1 MSGVV
6 VACGLVGIGLAL
18 TGGPVAAA
26 PTPSPSGAPEVPKA
40 SGEEVCTVTDNRT
53 RELSGI
59 IATESGYIVVND
71 GTDIQSRKRVFFL
84 DDKCKVVKDVS
95 FPSSPRDPEDLALS
109 PDGNTVW
116 IADIGDNA
124 TNDERRPHVALWSMP
139 VDGSTRPVIHRV
151 AYPEREPRDA
161 EALLIAADGT
171 PVIVSK
177 TTGKAEIFVPEGPL
191 QANNEEPVSMR
202 KAGELTLPRTQ
213 TENPLLAA
221 GRLTVTGA
229 ARSADG
235 RKVVLR
241 TYADAFEWDV
251 PDGDIVK
258 ALTTGTPRVTPL
270 ADAFGEGISF
280 SADGSKYVTVSDVGT
295 LGDDSD
301 VIIMSYTPTKVEA
314 TPAGDDPAGGNEQ
327 SWFDTLSLQDITY
340 LIAAVGVVGALMVGA
355 GIFGI
360 VQARRRGGKT
370 AAEPPK
376 KVGRQPV
383 KGAVAPPP
391 DRRRG
396 DDFDRSGPVDDRAAG
411 GVYGG
416 RSGGGGGRSA
426 GGGGVYGGR
435 SGAGGATGGSA
446 GGGGVYGGRSA
457 GGGGVY
463 GGGTRDGGPS
473 GGRGG
478 GGGVYGGGRDYQDG
492 GDSRGGWDRRD
503 DPEPYGDPR
512 RRPAGGSRP
521 GRARPGDYPPAG
533 YDDHAGAYGPAQ
545 GHHPH

>member
-1 MSGVV
+1 MRRVMSGVV

-18 TGGPVAAA
+18 TGGPASAA
-26 PTPSPSGAPEVPKA
+26 PTPEPSGAAEVPKA
-40 SGEEVCTVTDNRT
+40 SGEEVCTVTDSRT

-59 IATESGYIVVND
+59 IATENGYIVVND
-71 GTDIQSRKRVFFL
+71 GTDIQARKRVFFL
-84 DDKCKVVKDVS
+84 DDSCKVVKDVS

-109 PDGNTVW
+109 PDGSTVW

-124 TNDERRPHVALWSMP
+124 TNEERRPHVALWSMP
-139 VDGSTRPVIHRV
+139 IDGSTRPVLHRV

-191 QANNEEPVSMR
+191 EPNNDEPVPMR

-258 ALTTGTPRVTPL
+258 ALTSGTPRVTPL

-301 VIIMSYTPTKVEA
+301 VVIMSYTPTKVEA
-314 TPAGDDPAGGNEQ
+314 TPAEDDAAGGNEQ
-327 SWFDTLSLQDITY
+327 SWLDTLSLQDITY
-340 LIAAVGVVGALMVGA
+340 LIGAVGVVGAVLVGV

-360 VQARRRGGKT
+360 VQARRRGGDT
-370 AAEPPK
+370 AAAGPPK

-383 KGAVAPPP
+383 KGAAVPPP
-391 DRRRG
+391 PSRRR
-396 DDFDRSGPVDDRAAG
+396 DDVDRSGPIGDERP
-411 GVYGG
+411 
-416 RSGGGGGRSA
+416 
-426 GGGGVYGGR
+426 
-435 SGAGGATGGSA
+435 

-457 GGGGVY
+457 GGGGRSGGVYGGRSEAGGAPAGGGSGGGVYGGRSAGGGVY
-463 GGGTRDGGPS
+463 GGGQRDEGP
-473 GGRGG
+473 RGAR

-492 GDSRGGWDRRD
+492 GGRGGDPRGGWD
-503 DPEPYGDPR
+503 YQADPR
-512 RRPAGGSRP
+512 GRAGGGQRP
-521 GRARPGDYPPAG
+521 GRARPDGYPPDG
-533 YDDHAGAYGPAQ
+533 YDDHAGAYGPTP
-545 GHHPH
+545 GHQPY

>member
-1 MSGVV
+1 MRRVMSGVV

-18 TGGPVAAA
+18 TGGPASAA
-26 PTPSPSGAPEVPKA
+26 PTPEPSGAAEVPKA
-40 SGEEVCTVTDNRT
+40 SGEEVCTVTDSRT

-59 IATESGYIVVND
+59 IATENGYIVVND
-71 GTDIQSRKRVFFL
+71 GTDIQARKRVFFL
-84 DDKCKVVKDVS
+84 DDSCKVVKDVS

-109 PDGNTVW
+109 PDGSTVW

-124 TNDERRPHVALWSMP
+124 TNEERRPHVALWSMP
-139 VDGSTRPVIHRV
+139 IDGSTRPVLHRV

-191 QANNEEPVSMR
+191 EPNNDEPVPMR

-258 ALTTGTPRVTPL
+258 ALTSGTPRVTPL

-301 VIIMSYTPTKVEA
+301 VVIMSYTPTKVEA
-314 TPAGDDPAGGNEQ
+314 TPAEDDAAGGNEQ
-327 SWFDTLSLQDITY
+327 SWLDTLSLQDITY
-340 LIAAVGVVGALMVGA
+340 LIGAVGVVGAVLVGV

-360 VQARRRGGKT
+360 VQARRRGGDT
-370 AAEPPK
+370 AAAGPPK

-383 KGAVAPPP
+383 KGAAVPPP
-391 DRRRG
+391 PSRRR
-396 DDFDRSGPVDDRAAG
+396 DDVDRSGPIGDERP
-411 GVYGG
+411 
-416 RSGGGGGRSA
+416 
-426 GGGGVYGGR
+426 
-435 SGAGGATGGSA
+435 

-457 GGGGVY
+457 GGGVY
-463 GGGTRDGGPS
+463 GGGQRDEGP
-473 GGRGG
+473 RGAR

-492 GDSRGGWDRRD
+492 GGRGGDPRGGWD
-503 DPEPYGDPR
+503 YQADPR
-512 RRPAGGSRP
+512 GRAGGGQRP
-521 GRARPGDYPPAG
+521 GRARPDGYPPDG
-533 YDDHAGAYGPAQ
+533 YDDHAGAYGPTP
-545 GHHPH
+545 GHQPY